1 MANLNRRSKG
11 KSSAEESIEA
21 LKAEIDTL
29 KSLYQRDMGNISL
42 DMQAL
47 SSQIQ
52 ASAPSEPVSEET
64 NA

>member
-1 MANLNRRSKG
+1 VANLNRRSKG

-21 LKAEIDTL
+21 LKAEIDAL

-47 SSQIQ
+47 NQQIQ
-52 ASAPSEPVSEET
+52 ASTVDSTDSGEPS
-64 NA
+64 A

>member
-11 KSSAEESIEA
+11 KIEADASIEA
-21 LKAEIDTL
+21 LKAEIDAL

-47 SSQIQ
+47 NQQIQ
-52 ASAPSEPVSEET
+52 ASTVDSANSGEPS
-64 NA
+64 A